1 MRFRGGFSSPTPI
14 SAVTATHMEHFGAP
28 FLMTALK
35 RCLEHG
41 SKCLEHFSLA
51 PLLLGDLIAGLE
63 QCLEPFA

>member
-1 MRFRGGFSSPTPI
+1 MP
-14 SAVTATHMEHFGAP
+14 
-28 FLMTALK
+28 ALK

-41 SKCLEHFSLA
+41 SKYLEHFSLA